1 MRKSVLITVMLLLPT
16 LAAAQTSRFFYS
28 GDGKIS
34 LRSAKSGAVFSG
46 IYRNPDG
53 TYKIDAIRR
62 INAVF
67 GASPS
72 PLAGEGQGEG
82 EIISLRLVEFL
93 DHLQDKFGPAKT
105 LTIVSGY
112 RSPEYNTTLRE
123 NGALAGK
130 ASLHQYGMATD
141 FSMAGV
147 SSKAIWEYVRDL
159 KFGGAGYYHGKN
171 VHIDVGPARWWDET
185 SSKVG
190 TDIADENKLIML
202 VADRDVY
209 KRGEAMNLMFARM
222 TAWPIGVQPEF
233 VLEQTGGKTIK
244 KIIPSPLAGEG
255 QGDGCHIFI
264 DWRPMLKM
272 QWRIP
277 ADLAP
282 GRYTIRAKFC
292 DKQWEAMPAEITTS
306 EFVVTND

>member
-1 MRKSVLITVMLLLPT
+1 MQK
-16 LAAAQTSRFFYS
+16 SRFFYS

-34 LRSAKSGAVFSG
+34 LRSARSGAAFSG
-46 IYRNPDG
+46 IYRNADG
-53 TYKIDAIRR
+53 TYRPDAIRR

-67 GASPS
+67 GAAASPQ
-72 PLAGEGQGEG
+72 ET
-82 EIISLRLVEFL
+82 ISLRLVEFL
-93 DHLQDKFGPAKT
+93 DYLQDRFGSTRT
-105 LTIVSGY
+105 LLIVSGY

-159 KFGGAGYYHGKN
+159 KFGGVGFYHGKN

-190 TDIADENKLIML
+190 TDIADDNKLIML
-202 VADRDVY
+202 VVDRDIY
-209 KRGEAMNLMFARM
+209 RPGETMKLMFARM

-233 VLEQTGGKTIK
+233 VLEKVGASSPRAFR
-244 KIIPSPLAGEG
+244 PSPLALSP
-255 QGDGCHIFI
+255 QCHVFN
-264 DWRPMLKM
+264 DWRPMLGM
-272 QWRIP
+272 PWQLP
-277 ADLAP
+277 ADLTP
-282 GRYTIRAKFC
+282 GRYRVRAKFC
-292 DKQWEAMPAEITTS
+292 DKNWDAMPPEITTS
-306 EFVVTND
+306 EFEVIAE